1 MPTTTTMHAQM
12 DHSLIMRAWPVTN
25 VPYSEGTQVH
35 VACGFPISV
44 ADLKFPKFTYTENS
58 TKALTS
64 FPPLEKPAFDLY
76 SLSLAFI
83 TFLAC

>member
-58 TKALTS
+58 TQALTS
-64 FPPLEKPAFDLY
+64 FPPLEKPAIDL
-76 SLSLAFI
+76 
-83 TFLAC
+83 